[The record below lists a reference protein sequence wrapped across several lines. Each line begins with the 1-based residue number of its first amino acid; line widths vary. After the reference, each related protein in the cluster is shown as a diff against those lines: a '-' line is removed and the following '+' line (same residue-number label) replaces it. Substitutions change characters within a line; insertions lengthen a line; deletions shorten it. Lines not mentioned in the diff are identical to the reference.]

1 MSSNQVFH
9 ALVNVHIVT
18 GALGLVCFWIPVLAR
33 KGGDAHRAWG
43 RRFVWLMIVTGSVA
57 IGISTTTVLAP
68 VETHPH
74 LMTHPD
80 FGSAETIRAI
90 FGWMMVYLAILTVNL
105 AWHGRLC
112 IVHRRKQAA
121 QRSWHNLASQAV
133 LGIASL
139 NCVYQGLAVGMPLMI
154 GISFVGIATVATN
167 LYYLYKPKPG
177 PLDWQLEHIKS
188 LVGAGI
194 SVYTAFF
201 AFGAV
206 RYVPALALTPVLWSV
221 PLLTGIGL
229 ILYHQHQVRQRLRP
243 RRHAA

>member
-1 MSSNQVFH
+1 MTSAQIFH
-9 ALVNVHIVT
+9 AFVNAHIVT
-18 GALGLVCFWIPVLAR
+18 GALGLVCFWVPIVAR
-33 KGGDAHRAWG
+33 KGGDSHRVWG
-43 RRFVWLMIVTGSVA
+43 RRFVWLMIATGTFA
-57 IGISTTTVLAP
+57 IAMSTTTLIAP
-68 VETHPH
+68 VPTHPH

-80 FGSAETIRAI
+80 FGSAESIRAI
-90 FGWMMVYLAILTVNL
+90 FGWMMIYLAILTVNL

-139 NCVYQGLAVGMPLMI
+139 NCFVQGVLITQPLMM
-154 GISFVGIATVATN
+154 GISTIGFATVATN

-206 RYVPALALTPVLWSV
+206 RYVPSLALTPALWSI
-221 PLLTGIGL
+221 PLITGL
-229 ILYHQHQVRQRLRP
+229 ILIVYHQHQVRQRLRL
-243 RRHAA
+243 RRRIA